1 MAQLFGYVDMT
12 DSGFIAAILSIAF
25 NPFFWN
31 VVRAACTPATPGD
44 GTPLGCIEQPPTSSK
59 HP

>member
-31 VVRAACTPATPGD
+31 VVRAACAPATQ
-44 GTPLGCIEQPPTSSK
+44 LF
-59 HP
+59 

>member
-31 VVRAACTPATPGD
+31 VVRP
-44 GTPLGCIEQPPTSSK
+44 PLGCIEQPPTSSK